1 MAVAKGCS
9 MCGKQAG
16 SVHCTG
22 CDGYFCWKDIKTHRE
37 GMFIEMDKIVEERNH
52 LQDQLNNGAQLNS
65 QQNPVIEQI
74 DVWEKNIIAKVKQ
87 AAAKARQQAIE
98 LLNAKRMKINTEFE
112 SFTKEL
118 IRLKDSEDYVEHDLT
133 RLNQMIGQFKQGL
146 KDSTQPNKIVLHT
159 EQSNGINWECLI
171 FVEAQQ
177 AIVPRKL
184 IADTF
189 LQSTF
194 RSRLFSNENCCS

>member
-1 MAVAKGCS
+1 MAKGCS
-9 MCGKQAG
+9 MCEKQAG
-16 SVHCTG
+16 SVYCTG

-159 EQSNGINWECLI
+159 EQSNGINWERLI

-184 IADTF
+184 MADTF